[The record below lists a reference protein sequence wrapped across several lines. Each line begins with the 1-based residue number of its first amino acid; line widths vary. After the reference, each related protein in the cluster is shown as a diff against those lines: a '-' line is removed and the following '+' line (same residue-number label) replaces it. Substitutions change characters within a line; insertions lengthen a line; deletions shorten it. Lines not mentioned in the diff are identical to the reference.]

1 MKRLGIA
8 LALASLLLVGLGL
21 GWMLPNP
28 WAAGRLSGPEADAK
42 IVPAPLAR
50 VVAQGKLQPAG
61 GLVNIFGP
69 PGAKIVELLVE
80 EGETVEPGRELL
92 RYTGQQTLELQVALA
107 ASRTGDL
114 KLELQQKTV
123 VAEGGVASASAALR
137 NAELNLQ
144 QAEAE
149 PPLTTER
156 DRLELARKRLE
167 GIQQLADDP
176 DTGRLISPWKVAE
189 QKLELESAER
199 ELARAENKFATT
211 RQSLQLAVD
220 AARGNLDTAEKSLE
234 LARAAL
240 NALRSAEL
248 SEQLASQQWSESR
261 LLAPSRGK
269 VLRVSSRAGDTIGAT
284 PVIQMGAVGALEC
297 LAEVNDSLVGRV
309 KLGQPCQLLS
319 PALPRPL
326 RGTVSGIG
334 RFVGVPSLRDPDPL
348 GLVDRRAV
356 EVKIALVEED
366 VPVAVE
372 LLNLQVTVEIELEN
386 R

>member
-176 DTGRLISPWKVAE
+176 DTG
-189 QKLELESAER
+189 
-199 ELARAENKFATT
+199 
-211 RQSLQLAVD
+211 
-220 AARGNLDTAEKSLE
+220 
-234 LARAAL
+234 
-240 NALRSAEL
+240 
-248 SEQLASQQWSESR
+248 
-261 LLAPSRGK
+261 
-269 VLRVSSRAGDTIGAT
+269 
-284 PVIQMGAVGALEC
+284 
-297 LAEVNDSLVGRV
+297 
-309 KLGQPCQLLS
+309 
-319 PALPRPL
+319 
-326 RGTVSGIG
+326 
-334 RFVGVPSLRDPDPL
+334 
-348 GLVDRRAV
+348 
-356 EVKIALVEED
+356 
-366 VPVAVE
+366 
-372 LLNLQVTVEIELEN
+372 
-386 R
+386 